1 MEPYIHR
8 VHYYETDKMGVTH
21 HANYI
26 RWMEEAR
33 IAFLDE
39 LGWNF
44 ARLEQSGIV
53 SPVTAVSCRYAAAT
67 TFDDAVAIEVAVE
80 AFNGVTLTIGYTM
93 RKADGAV
100 ACTGSSEHCF
110 LNHEGRFIRLKRDYP
125 DFYAAL
131 MSQLPQTNE

>member
-33 IAFLDE
+33 IAFLDT

-44 ARLEQSGIV
+44 ARLEQSGIL
-53 SPVTAVSCRYAAAT
+53 SPVT
-67 TFDDAVAIEVAVE
+67 
-80 AFNGVTLTIGYTM
+80 GVDC
-93 RKADGAV
+93 K
-100 ACTGSSEHCF
+100 
-110 LNHEGRFIRLKRDYP
+110 
-125 DFYAAL
+125 
-131 MSQLPQTNE
+131 